1 MVNGIMASEPIDN
14 ALALLHQRVAELE
27 QALVEREHAEKAMRS
42 ESEER
47 LNSILESLEDIVWSQ
62 SPTTGEVLFLNPAAE
77 SIYGRPAADFFADSD
92 LWMQVLHPD
101 DAGLAERFF
110 TTILSA
116 GWAEVEY
123 RIVRQD
129 GEVRWLHDRGRLI
142 RDATGAPIR
151 VDGIAT
157 DNTERKRAEAARE
170 QQRRQEELIGMQ
182 EAMLCELSTPLIPIS
197 DKVMV
202 MPLIGTVDSRRAQQV
217 METLLHGIASIVPR
231 WRSSILPAWP
241 WSTRM

>member
-62 SPTTGEVLFLNPAAE
+62 SPTTGEVLL
-77 SIYGRPAADFFADSD
+77 
-92 LWMQVLHPD
+92 LHPD
-101 DAGLAERFF
+101 DAGLAARFF

-241 WSTRM
+241 WSTR